1 MTTQWH
7 DVSEYV
13 IIYFKTYIDAD
24 KISGLTSIEYRHYKK
39 TEKIEKQN
47 VAMIDSLKIKHKNEK
62 IAIHSFYDNWITQK
76 DRGPQLMELHFI
88 VKENLK
94 KEQESK

>member
-1 MTTQWH
+1 MKK
-7 DVSEYV
+7 V
-13 IIYFKTYIDAD
+13 IELIKTY
-24 KISGLTSIEYRHYKK
+24 KIGILIFLTVIFFFNSCSNSSKVTK
-39 TEKIEKQN
+39 LEKIEKQN
-47 VAMIDSLKIKHKNEK
+47 KAIIDSLKITHKNEK
-62 IAIHSFYDNWITQK
+62 ISIHGFYDNWITQK

>member
-1 MTTQWH
+1 MKKLI
-7 DVSEYV
+7 EL
-13 IIYFKTYIDAD
+13 IKTYKLQIL
-24 KISGLTSIEYRHYKK
+24 IFLTVIFFFRSCSNSSKVTK
-39 TEKIEKQN
+39 LEKIQKQN
-47 VAMIDSLKIKHKNEK
+47 VSMIDSLKITHKNEK

>member
-1 MTTQWH
+1 MKKLT
-7 DVSEYV
+7 EL
-13 IIYFKTYIDAD
+13 IKTYKLQIL
-24 KISGLTSIEYRHYKK
+24 IGLTVIFFFRSCSNSSKVSK
-39 TEKIEKQN
+39 LEKIEKQN
-47 VAMIDSLKIKHKNEK
+47 ITTIDSLRIAHKKEK

>member
-1 MTTQWH
+1 MKKLI
-7 DVSEYV
+7 EL
-13 IIYFKTYIDAD
+13 IKTYKLQIL
-24 KISGLTSIEYRHYKK
+24 IFLTIIFFFRSCSNSSKVTK
-39 TEKIEKQN
+39 LEKIQKQN
-47 VAMIDSLKIKHKNEK
+47 VSMIDSLKITHKNEK

-76 DRGPQLMELHFI
+76 DRGRQLMELHFI

>member
-1 MTTQWH
+1 MKKLI
-7 DVSEYV
+7 EL
-13 IIYFKTYIDAD
+13 IKTYKLQIL
-24 KISGLTSIEYRHYKK
+24 IFLTIIFFFRSCSNSSKVTK
-39 TEKIEKQN
+39 LEKIQKQN
-47 VAMIDSLKIKHKNEK
+47 VSMIDSLKITHKNEK

-76 DRGPQLMELHFI
+76 DRGFQLMELHFI

>member
-1 MTTQWH
+1 MKKLI
-7 DVSEYV
+7 EL
-13 IIYFKTYIDAD
+13 IKTYKLQIL
-24 KISGLTSIEYRHYKK
+24 IFLTIIFFFRSCSNSSKVTK
-39 TEKIEKQN
+39 LEKIQKQN
-47 VAMIDSLKIKHKNEK
+47 VSMIDSLKTTHKNEK

>member
-1 MTTQWH
+1 VT
-7 DVSEYV
+7 
-13 IIYFKTYIDAD
+13 K
-24 KISGLTSIEYRHYKK
+24 L
-39 TEKIEKQN
+39 EKIEKQN
-47 VAMIDSLKIKHKNEK
+47 IFTIDSLKTAHKIEK

>member
-1 MTTQWH
+1 MRKLI
-7 DVSEYV
+7 EL
-13 IIYFKTYIDAD
+13 IKTYKLQIL
-24 KISGLTSIEYRHYKK
+24 IFLTVIFFFRSCSNSSKVSK
-39 TEKIEKQN
+39 LEKIEKEN
-47 VAMIDSLKIKHKNEK
+47 IATIDSLKIAHKKEK
-62 IAIHSFYDNWITQK
+62 IEIHSFYDNWITQK

>member
-1 MTTQWH
+1 MKKLI
-7 DVSEYV
+7 EL
-13 IIYFKTYIDAD
+13 IKTYKLQILMFLTIVFFFRSCSSSSKVD
-24 KISGLTSIEYRHYKK
+24 KL
-39 TEKIEKQN
+39 EKIKNQN
-47 VAMIDSLKIKHKNEK
+47 VATIDSLKMAHKNEK
-62 IAIHSFYDNWITQK
+62 IKIHGFYDNWITQK

>member
-1 MTTQWH
+1 MKKLI
-7 DVSEYV
+7 EL
-13 IIYFKTYIDAD
+13 IKTYKLQVLIF
-24 KISGLTSIEYRHYKK
+24 LTVIFFFKSCSNSSRVTKL
-39 TEKIEKQN
+39 EKIQKQN
-47 VAMIDSLKIKHKNEK
+47 VSMIDSLKTTHKNEK
-62 IAIHSFYDNWITQK
+62 IAIHGFYDNWITQK

>member
-1 MTTQWH
+1 MKKLI
-7 DVSEYV
+7 EL
-13 IIYFKTYIDAD
+13 IKTYKLQILIFLTIIFFFRSCSNSSKVD
-24 KISGLTSIEYRHYKK
+24 KL
-39 TEKIEKQN
+39 EKIKNQN
-47 VAMIDSLKIKHKNEK
+47 VATIDSLKIAHKNEK
-62 IAIHSFYDNWITQK
+62 IKIHGFYDNWITQK

>member
-1 MTTQWH
+1 MKKLI
-7 DVSEYV
+7 EL
-13 IIYFKTYIDAD
+13 IKTYKIQILICLTVIFLFKSCSNSS
-24 KISGLTSIEYRHYKK
+24 KISKL
-39 TEKIEKQN
+39 EKIEKRN
-47 VAMIDSLKIKHKNEK
+47 ISTIDSLKSAHKNEK
-62 IAIHSFYDNWITQK
+62 IAIHSFYDNWITKK

>member
-1 MTTQWH
+1 VTKL
-7 DVSEYV
+7 E
-13 IIYFKTYIDAD
+13 KN
-24 KISGLTSIEYRHYKK
+24 EKK
-39 TEKIEKQN
+39 NIAT
-47 VAMIDSLKIKHKNEK
+47 IDSINIAHKNDK

>member
-1 MTTQWH
+1 MKKLI
-7 DVSEYV
+7 EL
-13 IIYFKTYIDAD
+13 IKTYKLQIL
-24 KISGLTSIEYRHYKK
+24 IFLTIIFFFRSCSNSSKVTK
-39 TEKIEKQN
+39 LEKIQKQN
-47 VAMIDSLKIKHKNEK
+47 VSMIDSLKITHKNEK

-88 VKENLK
+88 VKEKLK

>member
-1 MTTQWH
+1 MKKLIELIKLYKLQILI
-7 DVSEYV
+7 V
-13 IIYFKTYIDAD
+13 
-24 KISGLTSIEYRHYKK
+24 LTVFFFFRSCSSSSKVAK
-39 TEKIEKQN
+39 LEKIEKHN
-47 VAMIDSLKIKHKNEK
+47 ITTIDSIMIAHKKEK

>member
-1 MTTQWH
+1 MKKLI
-7 DVSEYV
+7 EL
-13 IIYFKTYIDAD
+13 IKTYKLQIL
-24 KISGLTSIEYRHYKK
+24 IFLTIIFFFRSCSNSSKVSK
-39 TEKIEKQN
+39 LEKIQKQN
-47 VAMIDSLKIKHKNEK
+47 VSMIDSLKITHKNEK

>member
-1 MTTQWH
+1 MKKTI
-7 DVSEYV
+7 EL
-13 IIYFKTYIDAD
+13 IKTYKLQIL
-24 KISGLTSIEYRHYKK
+24 IFLTIIFFFRSCINSSKVIK
-39 TEKIEKQN
+39 LEKIEKQKI
-47 VAMIDSLKIKHKNEK
+47 AIIDSLKITHKNEK

-76 DRGPQLMELHFI
+76 DRGSQLMELHFI

>member
-1 MTTQWH
+1 VT
-7 DVSEYV
+7 
-13 IIYFKTYIDAD
+13 K
-24 KISGLTSIEYRHYKK
+24 L
-39 TEKIEKQN
+39 EKIQKQN
-47 VAMIDSLKIKHKNEK
+47 VSTIDSMKIEYKNDK

>member
-1 MTTQWH
+1 MKKLI
-7 DVSEYV
+7 EL
-13 IIYFKTYIDAD
+13 IKTYKLQIL
-24 KISGLTSIEYRHYKK
+24 IFLTVIFFFRSCSNSSKVTK
-39 TEKIEKQN
+39 LEKIQKQN
-47 VAMIDSLKIKHKNEK
+47 VSTIDSMKIEYKNDK

>member
-1 MTTQWH
+1 MKKLT
-7 DVSEYV
+7 EL
-13 IIYFKTYIDAD
+13 IKTYKLQIL
-24 KISGLTSIEYRHYKK
+24 IFLTIIFFFRSCSNSSKVSK
-39 TEKIEKQN
+39 LEKIQKQN
-47 VAMIDSLKIKHKNEK
+47 VSMIDSLKITHKNEK
-62 IAIHSFYDNWITQK
+62 IAIHGFYDNWITQK

>member
-1 MTTQWH
+1 MKKLI
-7 DVSEYV
+7 EL
-13 IIYFKTYIDAD
+13 IKTYKLQIL
-24 KISGLTSIEYRHYKK
+24 IFLTVIFFFRSCSNSSKVSK
-39 TEKIEKQN
+39 LEKIQKQN
-47 VAMIDSLKIKHKNEK
+47 VSTIDSMKITHKNDK

-76 DRGPQLMELHFI
+76 DRGQQLMELHLI

>member
-1 MTTQWH
+1 MKKLIELVKIYKLQILIVLT
-7 DVSEYV
+7 V
-13 IIYFKTYIDAD
+13 IFFFKSCSNSSKLD
-24 KISGLTSIEYRHYKK
+24 KL
-39 TEKIEKQN
+39 EKIKKQN
-47 VAMIDSLKIKHKNEK
+47 VATIDSLKMAHKNEK
-62 IAIHSFYDNWITQK
+62 IEIHSFYDNWITQK

>member
-1 MTTQWH
+1 MKKLI
-7 DVSEYV
+7 EL
-13 IIYFKTYIDAD
+13 IKTYKLQVLIF
-24 KISGLTSIEYRHYKK
+24 LTVIFFFRSCSNSSKVTK
-39 TEKIEKQN
+39 LEKIQKQN
-47 VAMIDSLKIKHKNEK
+47 VSMIDSLKTTHKNEK

>member
-1 MTTQWH
+1 MKKLI
-7 DVSEYV
+7 EL
-13 IIYFKTYIDAD
+13 IKTYKLQIL
-24 KISGLTSIEYRHYKK
+24 ISLTVIFFFRSCSNSSKVSK
-39 TEKIEKQN
+39 LEKNEKQH
-47 VAMIDSLKIKHKNEK
+47 VAAIDSMKIAHKNEK

>member
-1 MTTQWH
+1 MKKLI
-7 DVSEYV
+7 EL
-13 IIYFKTYIDAD
+13 IKTYKLQILIA
-24 KISGLTSIEYRHYKK
+24 LTVIFFFRSCSTSSKVGK
-39 TEKIEKQN
+39 LEKNEKQY
-47 VAMIDSLKIKHKNEK
+47 VATIDSMKIAHKNEK
-62 IAIHSFYDNWITQK
+62 IAIHGFYDNWITQK

>member
-1 MTTQWH
+1 MKKLI
-7 DVSEYV
+7 EL
-13 IIYFKTYIDAD
+13 IKTYKLQIL
-24 KISGLTSIEYRHYKK
+24 IFLTVIFFFRSCINSSKVTK
-39 TEKIEKQN
+39 LEKIQKQN
-47 VAMIDSLKIKHKNEK
+47 VSMIDSLKTTHKNEK

-76 DRGPQLMELHFI
+76 DRGPQLMELNFM

>member
-1 MTTQWH
+1 MKKLI
-7 DVSEYV
+7 EL
-13 IIYFKTYIDAD
+13 IKTYKLEIL
-24 KISGLTSIEYRHYKK
+24 IGLIVIFFFKSCSNSSKVSK
-39 TEKIEKQN
+39 LEKIEKQN
-47 VAMIDSLKIKHKNEK
+47 ITTIDSLRIAHKKEK

>member
-1 MTTQWH
+1 MKKLI
-7 DVSEYV
+7 DL
-13 IIYFKTYIDAD
+13 IKTYKLQILVV
-24 KISGLTSIEYRHYKK
+24 LTLFFFFRSCSNSSKVTKLEKNEKK
-39 TEKIEKQN
+39 NIAT
-47 VAMIDSLKIKHKNEK
+47 IDSINIVHKNDK

>member
-1 MTTQWH
+1 MKKLI
-7 DVSEYV
+7 EL
-13 IIYFKTYIDAD
+13 IKTYKLEIL
-24 KISGLTSIEYRHYKK
+24 IGLTVIFFFRSCSNSSKVSK
-39 TEKIEKQN
+39 LEKIEKQN
-47 VAMIDSLKIKHKNEK
+47 ITTIDSLRIAHKKEK